1 MEVVEYRKFVRNMS
15 QEDRKE
21 IFFLRV
27 NDEMFKPDIHPIG
40 KSVVTELYNLNLEK
54 VNLTDYELTEKQL
67 GYFIIAAPST

>member
-27 NDEMFKPDIHPIG
+27 NDEMFKPDIHPID
-40 KSVVTELYNLNLEK
+40 KSVVT
-54 VNLTDYELTEKQL
+54 
-67 GYFIIAAPST
+67 